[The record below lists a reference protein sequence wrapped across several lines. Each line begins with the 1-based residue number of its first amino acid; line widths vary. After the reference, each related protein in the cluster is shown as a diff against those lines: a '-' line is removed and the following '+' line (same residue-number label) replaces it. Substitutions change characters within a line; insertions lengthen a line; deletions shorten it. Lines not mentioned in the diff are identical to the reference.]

1 MPRARPDTTITPAS
15 ARPAA
20 SRWAIRVPKEEAL
33 RAPTTATQ
41 GRELF
46 LMTQSPKEWRG
57 VGDFRQ
63 QAGVAWFVFKNE
75 IRANFLAGEIFA
87 LRHMRATQLIR
98 FDPFTS
104 GQIGQ
109 GSQGFDRRAM
119 GRH

>member
-1 MPRARPDTTITPAS
+1 MGHPRSQGGGIARPHDRHAG
-15 ARPAA
+15 A
-20 SRWAIRVPKEEAL
+20 
-33 RAPTTATQ
+33 
-41 GRELF
+41 RELF
-46 LMTQSPKEWRG
+46 LMTQSPKEELG

-63 QAGVAWFVFKNE
+63 QAGVAGFMFKNE

-109 GSQGFDRRAM
+109 GSQGFGRRAM